1 MGEGKSV
8 SGRGRAC
15 AKALWV
21 RGETNHG
28 VNGEVKEGQS
38 GWTERRVPG
47 ERRRQGR
54 SEAPIVRVRSCDPV
68 VECVCVWGCTHAE
81 VYVLLTG
88 RHRCVCTSLGMHPCA
103 GPRTCTG
110 TCKSVHKPVCSCM
123 WGQRRYAPQCGAGLR
138 CVRVRGSLPPS
149 GAGALSLA
157 PGLGGGRPC

>member
-1 MGEGKSV
+1 MCKGPVGEGRDKPWCEWGGE
-8 SGRGRAC
+8 GRSEWLDR
-15 AKALWV
+15 
-21 RGETNHG
+21 E
-28 VNGEVKEGQS
+28 E
-38 GWTERRVPG
+38 RVPG

-54 SEAPIVRVRSCDPV
+54 SEAPTVRVCSCDHV

-88 RHRCVCTSLGMHPCA
+88 LHRCVCTVLGMRLGA
-103 GPRTCTG
+103 GPRTCMG
-110 TCKSVHKPVCSCM
+110 TCKCVHKPVCSCT

-157 PGLGGGRPC
+157 PGVGAGPAR